1 MPFYEYQCRACQHQ
15 FEAMQKISDPAL
27 MTCPV
32 CHQDELTKL
41 VSSPAFQL
49 KGEGWYVT
57 DFKNKK
63 EAKPA
68 DKKEGDATPASAST
82 ASKDSTTT
90 GESK

>member
-1 MPFYEYQCRACQHQ
+1 
-15 FEAMQKISDPAL
+15 MQKISDPAL
-27 MTCPV
+27 MTCPA

-57 DFKNKK
+57 DFKNK

-68 DKKEGDATPASAST
+68 TKKEGDTTPAAT
-82 ASKDSTTT
+82 ASTTT
-90 GESK
+90 GERK